1 MLFIKNCMPQKI
13 TSPPSMAG
21 ITRFYDVKTS
31 KIQIDPKLVM
41 GLCIALIVVELLLQ
55 IKL

>member
-1 MLFIKNCMPQKI
+1 MPQKI

>member
-1 MLFIKNCMPQKI
+1 MLFIKNYMPEKI
-13 TSPPSMAG
+13 SSPPSMAG

-31 KIQIDPKLVM
+31 KIQLDPKLVI
-41 GLCIALIVVELLLQ
+41 GLCVALIVVELLLQ